1 MPQDFEDSAYA
12 RASLHRALHA
22 RKMRRRWQQLV
33 GILLLLAGYMS
44 LAVSADSATEWLL
57 LRVVG
62 VAAIGVIPLLVVRNG
77 SDDNS
82 ELVPILGS
90 LALVLIWWR
99 DHAAV
104 LRLPSRRAA
113 A

>member
-12 RASLHRALHA
+12 RASLHRALHV

-44 LAVSADSATEWLL
+44 LAVSGDSATEWLL

-62 VAAIGVIPLLVVRNG
+62 GFVLLFVGFAVAIGPTVAALLG
-77 SDDNS
+77 
-82 ELVPILGS
+82 
-90 LALVLIWWR
+90 
-99 DHAAV
+99 DHD
-104 LRLPSRRAA
+104 
-113 A
+113 

>member
-12 RASLHRALHA
+12 RASLHRALHV

-44 LAVSADSATEWLL
+44 LAVSGDSATEWLL

-62 VAAIGVIPLLVVRNG
+62 GFVLLFVGFVVAIGPTVAGLLG
-77 SDDNS
+77 DS
-82 ELVPILGS
+82 
-90 LALVLIWWR
+90 
-99 DHAAV
+99 
-104 LRLPSRRAA
+104 
-113 A
+113 